1 MKRFRT
7 VADLVEAIR
16 LGKIPRDVI
25 SPGAAAAALGMTRE
39 GVHYLCKHD
48 RLPAWQAERVV
59 LIDASAV
66 QAYRNKRLGI
76 PAEQGDLY
84 ATE

>member
-1 MKRFRT
+1 
-7 VADLVEAIR
+7 
-16 LGKIPRDVI
+16 
-25 SPGAAAAALGMTRE
+25 MTRE